1 MGILLTSGGQ
11 VSFGPGGR
19 LRLAVPTGART
30 SVLQARGA
38 VKHQRPKGLFAL
50 DGRVTEVEPTP
61 ARRPPPPSGRRG
73 SPSAVVLGPASKTPA
88 ATPDCACRCSSRPSS
103 RLS

>member
-38 VKHQRPKGLFAL
+38 VKHQWPKGHSVL
-50 DGRVTEVEPTP
+50 DGPVRCTLWVGQGPPWGSTPQKLDLSWEQSTEF
-61 ARRPPPPSGRRG
+61 RRPRDESTETR
-73 SPSAVVLGPASKTPA
+73 PAQG
-88 ATPDCACRCSSRPSS
+88 
-103 RLS
+103 

>member
-11 VSFGPGGR
+11 GSFGPGGR

-38 VKHQRPKGLFAL
+38 VKHQKPKGFFAL
-50 DGRVTEVEPTP
+50 DGRVTEVGPTP
-61 ARRPPPPSGRRG
+61 GGRPPPPSGRCG
-73 SPSAVVLGPASKTPA
+73 SRSGAVLWPDLAPPA

-103 RLS
+103 RL